1 MLFKIQIIGI
11 KKWTGRFKKYKK
23 VTLKIFFG
31 LFDKIIVNCLSVY
44 FLNKNCYDNIIFYQL
59 HSICDVNV
67 IIVRINILN
76 TLLNNLQ
83 ESNSS
88 NFFAQQTRQFL

>member
-31 LFDKIIVNCLSVY
+31 LFDKIIVNCLSVF
-44 FLNKNCYDNIIFYQL
+44 FLKKTVMII
-59 HSICDVNV
+59 
-67 IIVRINILN
+67 
-76 TLLNNLQ
+76 
-83 ESNSS
+83 
-88 NFFAQQTRQFL
+88 